1 MPYIQPVKQFD
12 LALQNNNNQV
22 VPLFLSNKGRYVW
35 SDKPFKFEVNN
46 NQLIL
51 DSKYENIQIQ
61 KSGNRLKSAYL
72 DAINRYFKSNSILP
86 NELLFVKPQYN
97 TWIELMYNQNQTDIL
112 KYANTIK
119 SNGFPEGVLM
129 IDDNWQR
136 YYGNFDFRA
145 EKSSDAKG
153 MINELHSM

>member
-1 MPYIQPVKQFD
+1 MAFGSKMPYIQPVKQFD

-72 DAINRYFKSNSILP
+72 DAINRYFKSNSIYRTSYC
-86 NELLFVKPQYN
+86 LLN
-97 TWIELMYNQNQTDIL
+97 HNIIL
-112 KYANTIK
+112 GLN
-119 SNGFPEGVLM
+119 
-129 IDDNWQR
+129 
-136 YYGNFDFRA
+136 
-145 EKSSDAKG
+145 
-153 MINELHSM
+153 

>member
-1 MPYIQPVKQFD
+1 
-12 LALQNNNNQV
+12 
-22 VPLFLSNKGRYVW
+22 
-35 SDKPFKFEVNN
+35 
-46 NQLIL
+46 
-51 DSKYENIQIQ
+51 
-61 KSGNRLKSAYL
+61 
-72 DAINRYFKSNSILP
+72 
-86 NELLFVKPQYN
+86 
-97 TWIELMYNQNQTDIL
+97 MYNQNQTDIL